1 MKSGNHA
8 GILPRFVSGQS
19 GEVPARLFLLSFC
32 PFRARIPMSRVK
44 ERAAGEFGCPPSL
57 VRLDYTASSM
67 RCHSSFHTAGK
78 DLNMALAQWFRRG
91 KENRNASAASRRL
104 GRQLLRLEVLEDR
117 TLLSG
122 GPEPTALPSGSG
134 SSSGGP
140 SPSPAILS
148 TGGPGSGQV
157 VVVNPTGG
165 GGPGGGP
172 GYPLPP
178 VTGPGLSGSFGGTS
192 GSTASLP
199 VSLQG
204 STVAIVPVV
213 MATSNSGP
221 QPGTSG
227 PSPSNTQTTSG
238 GPSVAPPTPPPPPTT
253 PTA

>member
-1 MKSGNHA
+1 MN
-8 GILPRFVSGQS
+8 
-19 GEVPARLFLLSFC
+19 
-32 PFRARIPMSRVK
+32 RVK
-44 ERAAGEFGCPPSL
+44 ECAAREFGCPPSL
-57 VRLDYTASSM
+57 VGLDYTASSM
-67 RCHSSFHTAGK
+67 RSHSSFHTVGK
-78 DLNMALAQWFRRG
+78 DLNMALARWFRRG
-91 KENRNASAASRRL
+91 KENRNASAPSRRL

-122 GPEPTALPSGSG
+122 GPGSSALPSGSG

-140 SPSPAILS
+140 SPAILS
-148 TGGPGSGQV
+148 TGSPDPGQV
-157 VVVNPTGG
+157 VVVSTPGG

-227 PSPSNTQTTSG
+227 TPPSGTQSTSG
-238 GPSVAPPTPPPPPTT
+238 GPTVAPPTPPPPPTT